1 MCLFTIM
8 YRPAPTGVPG
18 DIVIRCHSMLL
29 SNVYETFNGVFDA
42 NEERDNTSALSE
54 NLLHSKRLLGTEEA
68 ILF

>member
-1 MCLFTIM
+1 MSLLILSVSF
-8 YRPAPTGVPG
+8 
-18 DIVIRCHSMLL
+18 DSLL

-68 ILF
+68 LLLTRNSIN